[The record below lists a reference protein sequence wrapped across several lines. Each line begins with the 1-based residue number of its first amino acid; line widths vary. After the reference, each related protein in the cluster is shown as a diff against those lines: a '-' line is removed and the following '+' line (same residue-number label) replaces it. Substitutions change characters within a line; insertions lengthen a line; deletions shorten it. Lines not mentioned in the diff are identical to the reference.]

1 MSTAEPPTAEPAI
14 DGAALLAELAED
26 RPPPAGPRSQVGAAV
41 VAGLIGLAGLILSA
55 RLGLGQLTA
64 PGPGLWPFLISV
76 VLTVL
81 SVLLAL
87 TGRHG
92 IDTEKFSR
100 SSLTVAIAVATLV
113 LLALALPVIGFE
125 IPSLLLTFVW
135 LRFLGKESWR
145 SSIVISLGTVVAF
158 YVLFVLVLK
167 IPLPRLI

>member
-1 MSTAEPPTAEPAI
+1 MTNAEPPT

-26 RPPPAGPRSQVGAAV
+26 RPPPAGPWSQVGAAV
-41 VAGLIGLAGLILSA
+41 VAGLIGLAGLIASA

-64 PGPGLWPFLISV
+64 PGPGLWPFVISV
-76 VLTVL
+76 VITTLAV
-81 SVLLAL
+81 VLAL

-92 IDTEKFSR
+92 VDTEKFSR

-158 YVLFVLVLK
+158 YLLFVLVLK
-167 IPLPRLI
+167 IPVPRLI